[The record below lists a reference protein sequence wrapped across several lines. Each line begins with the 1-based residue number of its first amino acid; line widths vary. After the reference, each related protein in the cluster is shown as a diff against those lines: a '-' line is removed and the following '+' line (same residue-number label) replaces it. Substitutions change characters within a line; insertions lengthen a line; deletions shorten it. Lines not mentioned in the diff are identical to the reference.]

1 MMEICKFSISI
12 LYLTGC
18 RLLKAWEREIEK
30 EIEWEK
36 ESEKRERI
44 VAGLKIP
51 KSVGGRLFSGLC
63 AFFNYIRTTN
73 ARTNTQTDAHTHT
86 DRRTH
91 TQTDAHTHRQ
101 THTHTHVD

>member
-18 RLLKAWEREIEK
+18 RLLKAWEREI
-30 EIEWEK
+30 EK

-73 ARTNTQTDAHTHT
+73 ARTNTHTHRHTHT
-86 DRRTH
+86 HTH
-91 TQTDAHTHRQ
+91 TQTDAHTHM
-101 THTHTHVD
+101 